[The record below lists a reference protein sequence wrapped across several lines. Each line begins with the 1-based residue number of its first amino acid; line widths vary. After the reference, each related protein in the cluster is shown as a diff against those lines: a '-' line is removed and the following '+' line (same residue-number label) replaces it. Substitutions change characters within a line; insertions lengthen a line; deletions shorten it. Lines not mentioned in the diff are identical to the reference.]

1 MAATAGLP
9 PEFPIKEHQMAASAN
24 PAARLLRRDD
34 ALLVV
39 IDMQVRLVPVIAD
52 APPVV
57 RACRRAVRACDV
69 LNVPAI
75 FTEQYPQ
82 GLGPTVPGVADLL
95 GERQPIAKTTFG
107 CFNCD
112 PFVEAVEQSGRH
124 CLLLCGI
131 EAHICVFQTSLQ
143 ALGRGFD
150 VYLLEDAIG
159 ARTDEARRIGLTR
172 LHAAGAVP
180 SHTEMAI
187 YELLGAARSAE
198 FRSVLTV
205 IKEEADG

>member
-1 MAATAGLP
+1 MAVPAT
-9 PEFPIKEHQMAASAN
+9 
-24 PAARLLRRDD
+24 PAARLLQRDD

-39 IDMQVRLVPVIAD
+39 IDMQARLVPVIAG
-52 APPVV
+52 APAVV
-57 RACRRAVRACDV
+57 RACRRAVRAFD
-69 LNVPAI
+69 LLKVPAI

-82 GLGPTVPGVADLL
+82 GLGPTVPELAELL
-95 GERQPIAKTTFG
+95 GERQAIAKTTFG

-112 PFVEAVEQSGRH
+112 PFVQAIEQSGRRS
-124 CLLLCGI
+124 LLLCGI

-143 ALGRGFD
+143 ALGRGLD

-159 ARTDEARRIGLTR
+159 ARTDEARRLGLTR

-205 IKEEADG
+205 IKDEAGGSHLA

>member
-1 MAATAGLP
+1 MATTG
-9 PEFPIKEHQMAASAN
+9 N
-24 PAARLLRRDD
+24 PAARLLERDD

-39 IDMQVRLVPVIAD
+39 IDMQARLVPAIAD
-52 APPVV
+52 APAVV

-69 LNVPAI
+69 LTVPAI

-82 GLGPTVPGVADLL
+82 GLGPTVPEVAALL
-95 GERQPIAKTTFG
+95 GERRAIAKTTFG

-112 PFVEAVEQSGRH
+112 PFVDAVAQSGRH
-124 CLLLCGI
+124 SLLLCGI
-131 EAHICVFQTSLQ
+131 EAHICVFQTSVQ
-143 ALGRGFD
+143 ALGRGFE

-159 ARTDEARRIGLTR
+159 ARTDEARHVGLTR

>member
-1 MAATAGLP
+1 
-9 PEFPIKEHQMAASAN
+9 MAASAN
-24 PAARLLRRDD
+24 PAARLLQRDD

-39 IDMQVRLVPVIAD
+39 IDMQARLVPVIAGAD
-52 APPVV
+52 AVV
-57 RACRRAVRACDV
+57 RACRRAVRAFD
-69 LNVPAI
+69 LLQVPAV

-82 GLGPTVPGVADLL
+82 GLGPTVPEVAELL
-95 GERQPIAKTTFG
+95 GERRAIAKTTFG

-112 PFVEAVEQSGRH
+112 PFVQAVEQRGRRS
-124 CLLLCGI
+124 LLLCGI

-159 ARTDEARRIGLTR
+159 ARTDEARRVGLAR

-198 FRSVLTV
+198 FRSVLAV

>member
-1 MAATAGLP
+1 MATTGN
-9 PEFPIKEHQMAASAN
+9 S
-24 PAARLLRRDD
+24 AARLLERDD

-39 IDMQVRLVPVIAD
+39 IDMQARLVPVIAD
-52 APPVV
+52 APAVV

-69 LNVPAI
+69 LTVPAI
-75 FTEQYPQ
+75 FTEQYPH
-82 GLGPTVPGVADLL
+82 GLGPTVPEVAALL
-95 GERQPIAKTTFG
+95 GERRAIAKTTFG

-112 PFVEAVEQSGRH
+112 PFVDAVAQSGRH
-124 CLLLCGI
+124 SLLLCGI
-131 EAHICVFQTSLQ
+131 EAHICVFQTSVQ
-143 ALGRGFD
+143 ALGRGFE

-159 ARTDEARRIGLTR
+159 ARTDEARRVGLTR